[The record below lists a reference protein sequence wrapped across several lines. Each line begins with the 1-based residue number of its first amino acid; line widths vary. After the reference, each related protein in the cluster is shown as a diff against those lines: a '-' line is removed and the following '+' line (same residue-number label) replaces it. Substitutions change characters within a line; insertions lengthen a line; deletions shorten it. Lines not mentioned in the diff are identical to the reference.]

1 MNNKA
6 LVVIDLQND
15 ITFEKEIN
23 NMKDKYYDQAIA
35 CVKDRVLPAQL
46 ELYQSCD
53 GDFDADPKLDKCKRV
68 Q

>member
-1 MNNKA
+1 
-6 LVVIDLQND
+6 
-15 ITFEKEIN
+15 
-23 NMKDKYYDQAIA
+23 MKDKYHDQAVA